1 MRLRIVRTPTESRI
15 DGIRLDRF
23 HVGTQYEVGTALG
36 GVFLAEG
43 WAVPVPDDAPEPE
56 ARAVE
61 YHPPDNPPNL
71 IRESDPPWF
80 GEPSNNRPEDVPA
93 QQEARRSRQRG
104 SHEHTTPPPDSH

>member
-23 HVGTQYEVGTALG
+23 HVGTQYDVGTALG

-43 WAVPVPDDAPEPE
+43 WAVPVPDDAPAPA

-71 IRESDPPWF
+71 IRELDPPRYS
-80 GEPSNNRPEDVPA
+80 EHSTSSPEDDRP
-93 QQEARRSRQRG
+93 QREARRAHRRD
-104 SHEHTTPPPDSH
+104 SHEHKTPPTDNH